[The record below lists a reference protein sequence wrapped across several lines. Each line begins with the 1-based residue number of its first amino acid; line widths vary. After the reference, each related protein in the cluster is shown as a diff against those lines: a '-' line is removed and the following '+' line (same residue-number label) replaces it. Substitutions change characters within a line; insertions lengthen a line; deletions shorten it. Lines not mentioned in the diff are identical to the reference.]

1 MIIFKILILLFS
13 LILHELAHGYV
24 AYFCGDKT
32 AKYYG
37 RLTINPLKHLDIIG
51 TLVPIFMILSGSN
64 FIIGWAKPVPV
75 NYYAL
80 KNGRLGEFL
89 VSIAGVSVNFLL
101 MIGVAFLIRIGI
113 LPFNKFTVY
122 IMIINMALAI
132 FNILPIPPLDGS
144 RVLASFLDNENRIK
158 IFSFDTYGILLIIV
172 LSYFGILSRI
182 ILPIYNVMIGIIDLI
197 IRS

>member
-182 ILPIYNVMIGIIDLI
+182 ILPIYNVIIGIIDLI

>member
-13 LILHELAHGYV
+13 LILHELAHGYM

-89 VSIAGVSVNFLL
+89 VSIAGVSANFLL
-101 MIGVAFLIRIGI
+101 MISIAFLIRIGI
-113 LPFNKFTVY
+113 LSFNKFTVY

-144 RVLASFLDNENRIK
+144 RVLASFLDNENRIR

-182 ILPIYNVMIGIIDLI
+182 ISPIYNVMIGIIDLI